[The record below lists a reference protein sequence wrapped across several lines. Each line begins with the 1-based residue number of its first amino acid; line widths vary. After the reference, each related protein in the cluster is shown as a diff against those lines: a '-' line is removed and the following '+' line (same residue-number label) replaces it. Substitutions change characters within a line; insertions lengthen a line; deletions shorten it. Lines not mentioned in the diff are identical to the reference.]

1 MILMAGYKRKIIKPV
16 KPRKLE
22 SHTFPNGNNGGMNCA
37 VPADRIRQD
46 QSPDM
51 LNMGYRRGTLEK
63 RYGFALS
70 SAFPGNKPIRGIFYF
85 EKPDGSVAMLTATDG
100 KVFEEV
106 FDNV

>member
-1 MILMAGYKRKIIKPV
+1 MILMAGYKPKIIKPV

-63 RYGFALS
+63 RYGFALDHDTEYT
-70 SAFPGNKPIRGIFYF
+70 NNPIRGLHFYNGTT
-85 EKPDGSVAMLTATDG
+85 DMMLTVCSG
-100 KVFEEV
+100 KLIII
-106 FDNV
+106 D